1 MLSLVDFHIFAR
13 NVCLLVGADVGVRS
27 GVVGVRG
34 DVFGFPLGLLYAR
47 HKMEP
52 RLLDFRL
59 FRTALVG

>member
-1 MLSLVDFHIFAR
+1 M
-13 NVCLLVGADVGVRS
+13 LVGADVGVRS